1 MIVSI
6 EQAQHG
12 LLELIEK
19 LSRGEEIVITR
30 DELPVARLVAH
41 RETPAAP
48 PRVPG
53 IARDQIT
60 YMADDFDSPV
70 EDFEEY
76 SE

>member
-6 EQAQHG
+6 EQAQYG

-19 LSRGEEIVITR
+19 LSRGEEIIITR
-30 DELPVARLVAH
+30 NEQPVARLVAPIASGA
-41 RETPAAP
+41 E

-53 IARDQIT
+53 IARDQIA
-60 YMADDFDSPV
+60 YMADDFDAPL
-70 EDFEEY
+70 EEFEEY